1 MIYLHKILP
10 LFLSP
15 IFIVLVL
22 LAVGVVT
29 RRRAWVIG
37 GICLLYLVSMP
48 IIADG
53 LTSAGERNYERLL
66 PADAP
71 SSEAIVVLG
80 RGMSWVKV
88 KNSYVPDWGD
98 PDRFFGGVE
107 LMLANKGQQLVFTG
121 GKLPWQR
128 TDETEGDVLKRY
140 AQMMQV
146 PSVKIVLTEPVENTE
161 QEARAVRKLL
171 GAEAKKIIL
180 VTSAPH
186 MQRAQGLF
194 EQVGFQVFPYPVD
207 LQGESAEDIT
217 VLSFLPNPYALASV
231 HSTVREFWGSLYYQ
245 LRHSIFSVSRDE

>member
-1 MIYLHKILP
+1 
-10 LFLSP
+10 
-15 IFIVLVL
+15 
-22 LAVGVVT
+22 
-29 RRRAWVIG
+29 
-37 GICLLYLVSMP
+37 
-48 IIADG
+48 
-53 LTSAGERNYERLL
+53 
-66 PADAP
+66 
-71 SSEAIVVLG
+71 
-80 RGMSWVKV
+80 MSWVKV

-107 LMLANKGQQLVFTG
+107 LMLANKGRKLVFTG
-121 GKLPWQR
+121 GKLPWQQ

-146 PSVKIVLTEPVENTE
+146 PSGSILLTEPVANTE

-180 VTSAPH
+180 VTSASH

-194 EQVGFQVFPYPVD
+194 EQFGFEVFGYPVD

-245 LRHSIFSVSRDE
+245 FRHSIFSVSRDE

>member
-22 LAVGVVT
+22 LAAGVVT

-66 PADAP
+66 PSDAP
-71 SSEAIVVLG
+71 PSEAIVVLG

-88 KNSYVPDWGD
+88 KNSYVPDWDD

-107 LMLANKGQQLVFTG
+107 LMLAI
-121 GKLPWQR
+121 R
-128 TDETEGDVLKRY
+128 GDNLFLL
-140 AQMMQV
+140 AGNCLG
-146 PSVKIVLTEPVENTE
+146 SEPMRQKV
-161 QEARAVRKLL
+161 
-171 GAEAKKIIL
+171 
-180 VTSAPH
+180 
-186 MQRAQGLF
+186 M
-194 EQVGFQVFPYPVD
+194 Y
-207 LQGESAEDIT
+207 
-217 VLSFLPNPYALASV
+217 
-231 HSTVREFWGSLYYQ
+231 
-245 LRHSIFSVSRDE
+245 

>member
-15 IFIVLVL
+15 IFIVLAL
-22 LAVGVVT
+22 LAVGAVT

-71 SSEAIVVLG
+71 PSEAIVVLG

-88 KNSYVPDWGD
+88 KNSYVPDWDD

-107 LMLANKGQQLVFTG
+107 LMLANKGRQLVFTG

-146 PSVKIVLTEPVENTE
+146 PSVNILLTEPVENTE
-161 QEARAVRKLL
+161 QEARAVRKVL
-171 GAEAKKIIL
+171 GADAKNIIL
-180 VTSAPH
+180 VTSAFH
-186 MQRAQGLF
+186 MRRAQGLF
-194 EQVGFQVFPYPVD
+194 EQAGFEVFAYPVD
-207 LQGESAEDIT
+207 FQGESKEDIT
-217 VLSFLPNPYALASV
+217 VVSFLPNPYALAAV
-231 HSTVREFWGSLYYQ
+231 HSTVREFWGRLYYQ
-245 LRHSIFSVSRDE
+245 VRHSIFSVSRDE

>member
-15 IFIVLVL
+15 IFIVLAL
-22 LAVGVVT
+22 LAIGVMT
-29 RRRAWVIG
+29 ARRAWVIG
-37 GICLLYLVSMP
+37 GICVLYLVSMP

-53 LTSAGERNYERLL
+53 LTSARERQYERLL
-66 PADAP
+66 PADVP

-88 KNSYVPDWGD
+88 KNSYIPDWDD

-107 LMLANKGQQLVFTG
+107 LMLANKARQLIFTA

-146 PSVKIVLTEPVENTE
+146 PSAKILVTEPVENTE

-171 GAEAKKIIL
+171 GAEAKQIIL
-180 VTSAPH
+180 VTSAFH
-186 MQRAQGLF
+186 MQRAQWLF
-194 EQVGFQVFPYPVD
+194 EQVGFEVFAYPVD
-207 LQGESAEDIT
+207 LHGDAPEDIT
-217 VLSFLPNPYALASV
+217 LVSFLPNPYALATV
-231 HSTVREFWGSLYYQ
+231 HLAVREFWGRLYYQ
-245 LRHSIFSVSRDE
+245 LKHSIFSASRD